1 MAISLAL
8 IILSGLFADY
18 LLTKIKMPGL
28 VGMLVIGIIFG
39 PFVLDIIE
47 PELMTISADLRM
59 TALVIILLRAG
70 LAIKK
75 DTLNRVGKTAVVM
88 SFLPALF
95 EGIAVTLIAPI
106 FFEIDYVEAAILGA
120 ILAGASPAVIFPSMI
135 SFINRN
141 MGTEKG
147 IPTMILSA
155 SAVNIIFVVV
165 IFTVLL
171 GVSTGLGDNIALQLL
186 AIPESVFLGIFSGS
200 VAGFVL
206 LYLFKRYKPRATKM
220 TLIVI
225 SVSIILTW
233 LEDKVKGVLVM
244 SSLLGVMTI
253 GFILLEK
260 GEIQAHKISD
270 KLAKVWVFAEILLF
284 VLVGAQVNIDVVL
297 EAGFWGAILI
307 VVALLVR
314 SIGTWLS
321 LLGGGLNSKEKIFCV
336 TSFLP
341 KATVQAAIGAV
352 PLEMGV
358 PGGEI
363 ILALAVLSI
372 ILTAPTGAIAISV
385 TGEKWLDRVKS
396 KGTSSVQ

>member
-1 MAISLAL
+1 MAVSLAL
-8 IILSGLFADY
+8 IILSGLLVDY
-18 LLTKIKMPGL
+18 IFTKIKVPGL
-28 VGMLVIGIIFG
+28 VGMLFVGIIFG
-39 PFVLDIIE
+39 PFVLNIIE
-47 PELMTISADLRM
+47 PELMTISEDLRM

-70 LAIKK
+70 LAVKK
-75 DTLNRVGKTAVVM
+75 DTLNRVGRTALVM

-95 EGIAVTLIAPI
+95 EGIAVTMLAPI
-106 FFEIDYVEAAILGA
+106 FFEIDYMEAAILGA
-120 ILAGASPAVIFPSMI
+120 VLAGASPAVIFPSMI

-141 MGTEKG
+141 MGSEKG

-171 GVSTGLGDNIALQLL
+171 GVSTGLGDNIAMQLL
-186 AIPESVFLGIFSGS
+186 AIPESILLGIFFGS

-206 LYLFKRYKPRATKM
+206 LYLFKSYKPRATKM
-220 TLIVI
+220 TLMVI
-225 SVSIILTW
+225 SVSIVLTW
-233 LEDKVKGVLVM
+233 LEDQLKGTMVM

-270 KLAKVWVFAEILLF
+270 KLSKVWVFAEILLF

-307 VVALLVR
+307 IFALMAR

-321 LLGGGLNSKEKIFCV
+321 LLGGGLDSKEKTFCV
-336 TSFLP
+336 MSFIP

-372 ILTAPTGAIAISV
+372 ILTAPTGAIAISL
-385 TGEKWLDRVKS
+385 TGEKWLVRGKS
-396 KGTSSVQ
+396 LGAK